1 MVGVRR
7 VAFVVAAVL
16 LLFGEPWSVL
26 VLLPDWPVAA
36 TVSGTVVFAVAA
48 LSFPVLMVLGHGP
61 KQNDAAARI
70 GDVTLGTVW
79 VLFTWSVLTHLLRL
93 VLLVSGVDDP
103 ARPRIVAAV
112 TLAVAAVLLVSGNR
126 IAMRVPPVK
135 PVDVVL
141 PKLGPGLDGLRVAV
155 ITDTH
160 YGPLDRTRWSE
171 RLVAELNRLQPDVV
185 CHAGDLADGSV
196 AKRRK
201 QVDPLGGVQAPLG
214 RFYITGNHEY
224 FGEAQAWLDHMASLG
239 WDTLHNRST
248 LLERDGARLLFMRH
262 RRPHRSRLR
271 TARPRPRPGRRP
283 RRLRSRRPRSPAR
296 PPAETGRPSPR
307 GKRRPADLRPHPRRP
322 DLAVPPPGPPRP
334 AHPVRPHPARP
345 DPAVQQPR
353 LRFLGP
359 AVPGL
364 RPERDRAADPAQ
376 RLTPSSTP
384 SHSLRSHRLIF
395 LS

>member
-26 VLLPDWPVAA
+26 VLLPEWPVAG
-36 TVSGTVVFAVAA
+36 TVVGTVVFAVAA
-48 LSFPVLMVLGHGP
+48 VSFPVLMVLGHGP
-61 KQNDAAARI
+61 KQSDAAARV
-70 GDVTLGTVW
+70 GDVTLGAVW

-135 PVDVVL
+135 AVDVVL

-248 LLERDGARLLFMRH
+248 LIERDGARLLFAGIDD
-262 RRPHRSRLR
+262 PTGAASGL
-271 TARPRPRPGRRP
+271 PGH
-283 RRLRSRRPRSPAR
+283 
-296 PPAETGRPSPR
+296 G
-307 GKRRPADLRPHPRRP
+307 P
-322 DLAVPPPGPPRP
+322 DLAAALDGADPDVPVVLLAHQPKQVAQAREENVDLQISGHTHGGQIWPFHLLVRLDQPTLSGLTRHGPTQLYNSRGSGFWGPPFRVFAP
-334 AHPVRPHPARP
+334 NEIA
-345 DPAVQQPR
+345 
-353 LRFLGP
+353 L
-359 AVPGL
+359 
-364 RPERDRAADPAQ
+364 
-376 RLTPSSTP
+376 LT
-384 SHSLRSHRLIF
+384 LRSA
-395 LS
+395 

>member
-1 MVGVRR
+1 M
-7 VAFVVAAVL
+7 VAAVL

-26 VLLPDWPVAA
+26 VLLPDWPVAG
-36 TVSGTVVFAVAA
+36 TIIGTVVFGVAA

-61 KQNDAAARI
+61 KQSDAAARI

-79 VLFTWSVLTHLLRL
+79 VLFTWSVLTHVLRL

-103 ARPRIVAAV
+103 ARPRIVAGV

-135 PVDVVL
+135 AVDVVL
-141 PKLGPGLDGLRVAV
+141 PKLGAGLDGLRVAV

-248 LLERDGARLLFMRH
+248 LLERDGARLLFAGIDD
-262 RRPHRSRLR
+262 PTGAASGL
-271 TARPRPRPGRRP
+271 PGH
-283 RRLRSRRPRSPAR
+283 
-296 PPAETGRPSPR
+296 G
-307 GKRRPADLRPHPRRP
+307 P
-322 DLAVPPPGPPRP
+322 DLAAALDGSDPEVPVVLLAHQPKQVAQAREENVDLQISGHTHGGQIWPFHLLVRLDQPTLSGLTRHGPTQLYNSRGSGFWGPPFRVFAP
-334 AHPVRPHPARP
+334 NEIA
-345 DPAVQQPR
+345 
-353 LRFLGP
+353 L
-359 AVPGL
+359 
-364 RPERDRAADPAQ
+364 
-376 RLTPSSTP
+376 LT
-384 SHSLRSHRLIF
+384 LRSA
-395 LS
+395 

>member
-1 MVGVRR
+1 M
-7 VAFVVAAVL
+7 
-16 LLFGEPWSVL
+16 LFGEPWSVL

-79 VLFTWSVLTHLLRL
+79 VLFTWSVLTHVLRL
-93 VLLVSGVDDP
+93 ILLVSGVDDP

-135 PVDVVL
+135 AVDVVL

-155 ITDTH
+155 VTDTH

-171 RLVAELNRLQPDVV
+171 RLVAELNRLRPDVV

-248 LLERDGARLLFMRH
+248 LIERDGARLLFAGIDD
-262 RRPHRSRLR
+262 PTGAASGL
-271 TARPRPRPGRRP
+271 PGH
-283 RRLRSRRPRSPAR
+283 
-296 PPAETGRPSPR
+296 G
-307 GKRRPADLRPHPRRP
+307 P
-322 DLAVPPPGPPRP
+322 DLAAALDGSDPDVPVVLLAHQPKQVAQAREENVDLQISGHTHGGQIWPFHLLVRLDQPTLSGLTRHGPTQLYNSRGSGFWGPPFRVFAP
-334 AHPVRPHPARP
+334 NEIA
-345 DPAVQQPR
+345 
-353 LRFLGP
+353 L
-359 AVPGL
+359 
-364 RPERDRAADPAQ
+364 
-376 RLTPSSTP
+376 LT
-384 SHSLRSHRLIF
+384 LRSA
-395 LS
+395 

>member
-7 VAFVVAAVL
+7 AAFVVAAVL

-79 VLFTWSVLTHLLRL
+79 VLFTWSVLTHVLRL
-93 VLLVSGVDDP
+93 ILLVSGVDDP

-135 PVDVVL
+135 AVDVVL

-155 ITDTH
+155 VTDTH

-171 RLVAELNRLQPDVV
+171 RLVAELNRLRPDVV

-248 LLERDGARLLFMRH
+248 LIERDGARLLFAGIDD
-262 RRPHRSRLR
+262 PTGAASGL
-271 TARPRPRPGRRP
+271 PGH
-283 RRLRSRRPRSPAR
+283 
-296 PPAETGRPSPR
+296 G
-307 GKRRPADLRPHPRRP
+307 P
-322 DLAVPPPGPPRP
+322 DLAAALDGSDPDVPVVLLAHQPKQVAQAREENVDLQISGHTHGGQIWPFHLLVRLDQPTLSGLTRHGPTQLYNSRGSGFWGPPFRVFAP
-334 AHPVRPHPARP
+334 NEIA
-345 DPAVQQPR
+345 
-353 LRFLGP
+353 L
-359 AVPGL
+359 
-364 RPERDRAADPAQ
+364 
-376 RLTPSSTP
+376 LT
-384 SHSLRSHRLIF
+384 LRSA
-395 LS
+395 

>member
-1 MVGVRR
+1 M
-7 VAFVVAAVL
+7 L

-36 TVSGTVVFAVAA
+36 TVAGTVVFAAAA

-61 KQNDAAARI
+61 KQSDAAARV
-70 GDVTLGTVW
+70 GDVLLGTVW
-79 VLFTWSVLTHLLRL
+79 VLFTWSVLTHGLRL

-103 ARPRIVAAV
+103 ARPRIAAGV

-135 PVDVVL
+135 AVDVVL

-224 FGEAQAWLDHMASLG
+224 FGEAQAWLDHLASLG

-248 LLERDGARLLFMRH
+248 LLERDGARLLFAGIDD
-262 RRPHRSRLR
+262 PTGAASGL
-271 TARPRPRPGRRP
+271 PGH
-283 RRLRSRRPRSPAR
+283 
-296 PPAETGRPSPR
+296 G
-307 GKRRPADLRPHPRRP
+307 P
-322 DLAVPPPGPPRP
+322 DLAAALDGADPDVPVVLLAHQPKQVAQAREENVDLQISGHTHGGQIWPFHLLVRLDQPTLSGLTRHGPTQLYNSRGSGFWGPPFRVFAP
-334 AHPVRPHPARP
+334 NEIA
-345 DPAVQQPR
+345 
-353 LRFLGP
+353 L
-359 AVPGL
+359 
-364 RPERDRAADPAQ
+364 
-376 RLTPSSTP
+376 LT
-384 SHSLRSHRLIF
+384 LRSA
-395 LS
+395 

>member
-7 VAFVVAAVL
+7 AAFVVAAVL

-36 TVSGTVVFAVAA
+36 TVVGTVVFAVAA

-61 KQNDAAARI
+61 KQNDAAARVA
-70 GDVTLGTVW
+70 DVLLGTVW
-79 VLFTWSVLTHLLRL
+79 VLFAWSVLTHLLRL

-103 ARPRIVAAV
+103 ARPRIAAAV
-112 TLAVAAVLLVSGNR
+112 TLAVAAVLLVTGNR

-135 PVDVVL
+135 AVDVVL

-248 LLERDGARLLFMRH
+248 LLERDGARLLFAGIDD
-262 RRPHRSRLR
+262 PTGAASGL
-271 TARPRPRPGRRP
+271 PGH
-283 RRLRSRRPRSPAR
+283 
-296 PPAETGRPSPR
+296 G
-307 GKRRPADLRPHPRRP
+307 P
-322 DLAVPPPGPPRP
+322 DLAAALDGSDPDVPVVLLAHQPKQVAQAREENVDLQISGHTHGGQIWPFHLLVRLDQPTLSGLTRHGPTQLYNSRGSGFWGPPFRVFAP
-334 AHPVRPHPARP
+334 NEIALLT
-345 DPAVQQPR
+345 
-353 LRFLGP
+353 LRG
-359 AVPGL
+359 A
-364 RPERDRAADPAQ
+364 
-376 RLTPSSTP
+376 
-384 SHSLRSHRLIF
+384 
-395 LS
+395 

>member
-7 VAFVVAAVL
+7 AAFVVAAVL

-36 TVSGTVVFAVAA
+36 TVVGTVVFAAAA
-48 LSFPVLMVLGHGP
+48 LSFPVLMALGHGP

-70 GDVTLGTVW
+70 GDVTLGTIW
-79 VLFTWSVLTHLLRL
+79 VLFTWSVLTHVLRL
-93 VLLVSGVDDP
+93 ILLVSGVDDP

-135 PVDVVL
+135 PVEVVL
-141 PKLGPGLDGLRVAV
+141 PKLGAGLDGLRVAV
-155 ITDTH
+155 VTDTH

-171 RLVAELNRLQPDVV
+171 RLVAELNRLRPDVV

-224 FGEAQAWLDHMASLG
+224 FGEAQAWLDHMESLG

-248 LLERDGARLLFMRH
+248 LIERDGARLLFAGIDD
-262 RRPHRSRLR
+262 PTGAASGL
-271 TARPRPRPGRRP
+271 PGH
-283 RRLRSRRPRSPAR
+283 
-296 PPAETGRPSPR
+296 G
-307 GKRRPADLRPHPRRP
+307 P
-322 DLAVPPPGPPRP
+322 DLAAALDGSDPDVPVVLLAHQPKQVAQAREESVDLQISGHTHGGQIWPFHLLVRLDQPTLSGLTRHGPTQLYNSRGSGFWGPPFRVFAP
-334 AHPVRPHPARP
+334 NEIS
-345 DPAVQQPR
+345 
-353 LRFLGP
+353 L
-359 AVPGL
+359 
-364 RPERDRAADPAQ
+364 
-376 RLTPSSTP
+376 LT
-384 SHSLRSHRLIF
+384 LRSA
-395 LS
+395 

>member
-7 VAFVVAAVL
+7 AAFVVAAVL

-36 TVSGTVVFAVAA
+36 TAVGTVVFAVAA
-48 LSFPVLMVLGHGP
+48 LSFPVLLVLGHGP
-61 KQNDAAARI
+61 KQNDAAARVA
-70 GDVTLGTVW
+70 DVLLGTVW
-79 VLFTWSVLTHLLRL
+79 VLFAWSVLTHLLRL

-103 ARPRIVAAV
+103 ARPRIAAAV
-112 TLAVAAVLLVSGNR
+112 TLAVAAVLLVTGNR

-135 PVDVVL
+135 EVDVVL

-248 LLERDGARLLFMRH
+248 LLERDGARLLFAGIDD
-262 RRPHRSRLR
+262 PTGAASGL
-271 TARPRPRPGRRP
+271 PGH
-283 RRLRSRRPRSPAR
+283 
-296 PPAETGRPSPR
+296 G
-307 GKRRPADLRPHPRRP
+307 P
-322 DLAVPPPGPPRP
+322 DLAAALDGSDPDVPVVLLAHQPKQVAQAREENVDLQISGHTHGGQIWPFHLLVRLDQPTLSGLTRHGPTQLYNSRGSGFWGPPFRVFAP
-334 AHPVRPHPARP
+334 NEIA
-345 DPAVQQPR
+345 
-353 LRFLGP
+353 L
-359 AVPGL
+359 
-364 RPERDRAADPAQ
+364 
-376 RLTPSSTP
+376 LT
-384 SHSLRSHRLIF
+384 LRSA
-395 LS
+395 